1 MATANIIII
10 IIANGVNYIV
20 IFISNISIIIG
31 INVSCT
37 VAKVI
42 IMIIC
47 Y

>member
-20 IFISNISIIIG
+20 IFISNINIIIG
-31 INVSCT
+31 IKVSRT

-42 IMIIC
+42 IMII
-47 Y
+47 